1 MSRYRYKGGIVMQV
15 VDLARYII
23 QTYPY
28 PSDLSKARL
37 NKIIYLVDWK
47 NTLVYGNQMTDI
59 QWKFNHY
66 GPYVDR
72 IELELRQDG
81 RFAILNT
88 TNLYGHKKE
97 VVTLLDNINNVNFI
111 EPNENEKTIIDFI
124 IEKTRRLNFSE
135 FINLVYSTYPIISQ
149 EKGSDLDLAKLA
161 VEYKQILN
169 NQPKN

>member
-1 MSRYRYKGGIVMQV
+1 MPRYRDKGAIIMKV
-15 VDLARYII
+15 VDLVRYVIT
-23 QTYPY
+23 TYPY
-28 PSDLSKARL
+28 PNELSKARL
-37 NKIIYLVDWK
+37 NKIVYLVDWK
-47 NTLVYGNQMTDI
+47 NTLVYGTQMTDI

-72 IELELRQDG
+72 IELELRQDK
-81 RFAILNT
+81 RFDILNT

-97 VVTLLDNINNVNFI
+97 VVVLSSSINNASFI
-111 EPNENEKTIIDFI
+111 EPNENEKAIIDFI

-161 VEYKQILN
+161 VEYKQIIG
-169 NQPKN
+169 Q